1 MYPNFISKTSPK
13 PGHMDL
19 DGAWK
24 QPWLMLHCS
33 PSMIPPSLACSRAQ
47 LPFMLALGGTSFV

>member
-24 QPWLMLHCS
+24 QPWLMLH
-33 PSMIPPSLACSRAQ
+33 
-47 LPFMLALGGTSFV
+47 